1 MKIHP
6 SLPILIACSIAM
18 SVRAAEVK
26 CSQIYDL
33 LSTPRLDAAK
43 RPSVRVRGVVS
54 VIGEGLAPAGK
65 KRVENNQQAL
75 SSFCMEDA
83 SGGIWVSVEQAL
95 RERIWQQSKSLLL
108 SLKEGT
114 EIEMDGVLDEGA
126 FAPVILPS
134 SLRILGHQELPQAT
148 EVALS
153 TLLNGAADLKRVQV
167 SGVVQSIAD
176 EVGRRWL
183 LKVETGLGHFL
194 VRLPKTAAFEPAR
207 LLDAEVRMNGVAAVS
222 RNWRSEFICPR
233 LIISREEDLVILKQA
248 PDNPFAVQKVP
259 LDALDA
265 FSPQGRPLHRRCIEG
280 VVTYSEAGKF
290 LFVQSGSRAVRVE
303 TVNAENLT
311 LGDQIEAT
319 GFIDTGRDVAGL
331 SGALIRKLGTGVIPD
346 SVPIRLSLIKSD
358 FEKMRG
364 RQKPL
369 LPGCDGL
376 LVSVQG
382 LLLNVQSAASDGV
395 QRLEI
400 DCGDAVT
407 TLFARGILDDLKP
420 GAELRATGIANIQ
433 YAPMGQ
439 TANFAEPMR
448 LDVLLRN
455 RADITLLKIPSWW
468 TLQRTLF
475 ALCGVATLTLVALIW
490 VALLRRTVASQ
501 TLLLA
506 QEMRGR
512 RDAAVEFQ
520 AALRE
525 RSRLA
530 TNLHD
535 TVLQTMTGIAY
546 QIEACES
553 ESIPAAERSANHL
566 EIARRMVQ
574 RGQDDLRNSVWA
586 LKALPMKE
594 HNFTEAVLSVAK
606 QVSMGHEVE
615 IIVESINELPT
626 LADFIAGNLLLII
639 QEAVHNALKHAKP
652 TQIRIALSVSS
663 GIETFIIEVK
673 DDGNGFELGS
683 QPGTSSGHF
692 GLDGMTER
700 AERLGGTLEL
710 KSTLG
715 HGTTLFVQVPLRSFD
730 HDLV

>member
-6 SLPILIACSIAM
+6 GILTFIACSIAV
-18 SVRAAEVK
+18 SVMAQDIE
-26 CSQIYDL
+26 CSPIHAL
-33 LSTPRLDAAK
+33 LSTPRVEAAK

-54 VIGEGLAPAGK
+54 VLGEGLAEVGK
-65 KRVENNQQAL
+65 KIVKNKEQAL
-75 SSFCMEDA
+75 SSFCMEDD
-83 SGGIWVSVEQAL
+83 SGGIWISVEQAL
-95 RERIWQQSKSLLL
+95 RDGIWTQSKSLLL
-108 SLKEGT
+108 SLKEGS

-126 FAPVILPS
+126 FAPVILPA
-134 SLRILGHQELPQAT
+134 SLRILGQQALPQAP
-148 EVALS
+148 EVPLS
-153 TLLNGAADLKRVQV
+153 KLLNGAADLKRVQV

-176 EVGRRWL
+176 EMGRRWL
-183 LKVETGLGHFL
+183 LKIETGLGHFL
-194 VRLPKTAAFEPAR
+194 ARLPKTAEFEPSR

-222 RNWRSEFICPR
+222 RNWRSEFVCPR
-233 LIISREEDLVILKQA
+233 LIISREEDVIILKQA
-248 PDNPFAVQKVP
+248 PDDPFAVQKVP

-290 LFVQSGSRAVRVE
+290 LFMQSGSRAIRVE
-303 TVNAENLT
+303 TVHAESLVI
-311 LGDQIEAT
+311 GDLIEAT
-319 GFIDTGRDVAGL
+319 GFIDTGHDVAGL
-331 SGALIRKLGTGVIPD
+331 SGALIRKLSTGVTPTA
-346 SVPIRLSLIKSD
+346 VPMSLSLIRAD
-358 FEKMRG
+358 FAKMRE
-364 RQKPL
+364 RQKPKL
-369 LPGCDGL
+369 LGCDGL

-382 LLLNVQSAASDGV
+382 LLLNVQSTTSDGV
-395 QRLEI
+395 QRLEL
-400 DCGDAVT
+400 DCGDGVT
-407 TLFARGILDDLKP
+407 TLFARGISDDLKP
-420 GAELRATGIANIQ
+420 GTELRATGIAHLQ

-448 LDVLLRN
+448 LDVLLRD

-468 TLQRTLF
+468 TPQRTLF
-475 ALCGVATLTLVALIW
+475 ALCGVAVLAFVALVW

-530 TNLHD
+530 ANLHD

-546 QIEACES
+546 QIEACEA
-553 ESIPAAERSANHL
+553 ESIPETERSANHL

-574 RGQDDLRNSVWA
+574 RGQEDLRNSVWA

-594 HNFTEAVLSVAK
+594 RTFAEAVRSVAK
-606 QVSMGHEVE
+606 QVSAGHEVE
-615 IIVESINELPT
+615 IIVDSINELPT

-652 TQIRIALSVSS
+652 TQIRVTLSVSS
-663 GIETFIIEVK
+663 GVETFVIEVK
-673 DDGNGFELGS
+673 DDGHGFELGS
-683 QPGTSSGHF
+683 QPGSSSGHF
-692 GLDGMTER
+692 GLNGMTER

-715 HGTTLFVQVPLRSFD
+715 RGTTLFVQVPLRSFD